1 MDIGLIERAGRVVQ
15 VVGDS
20 GSGLSLLARHLHER
34 LPRVAV
40 MRQDAV
46 SHVSYLR
53 ATVIEEVCIGLEQR
67 GVPRAEMR
75 RRAGEMLARAGLDGL
90 AERDPATLSGGE
102 TRRLA
107 FACVAILEPDTLV
120 LDDPFAGLDAA
131 SARRIAGVL
140 RESAARVVL
149 LGHQYVEAVGG
160 QSLSL
165 LDATLTASPP
175 PRRTFSLPGRVAP
188 TGGELDCGLV
198 GARRGR
204 KGQRFVLD
212 PVRVVAR
219 PGAVVWLR
227 GENGSGKTSLLRA
240 LAGLDGAPA
249 PAVPAAL
256 ALQRAADQVAETTL
270 ADFLGSAEAAREL
283 GLDPEEHPLDLSA
296 RDLRLAQ
303 LAQAFGQGRPLVLL
317 DEPDVGLDA
326 PGRAAAHE
334 RIAQGLRGGAAVVLT
349 CHDEAF
355 VAEVGRYADVV
366 KLGL

>member
-53 ATVIEEVCIGLEQR
+53 ATVVEEVCIGLEQR
-67 GVPRAEMR
+67 GVPRAEMQ

-149 LGHQYVEAVGG
+149 LGHQYVEAREG
-160 QSLSL
+160 
-165 LDATLTASPP
+165 
-175 PRRTFSLPGRVAP
+175 
-188 TGGELDCGLV
+188 
-198 GARRGR
+198 
-204 KGQRFVLD
+204 
-212 PVRVVAR
+212 VV
-219 PGAVVWLR
+219 
-227 GENGSGKTSLLRA
+227 E
-240 LAGLDGAPA
+240 
-249 PAVPAAL
+249 
-256 ALQRAADQVAETTL
+256 
-270 ADFLGSAEAAREL
+270 
-283 GLDPEEHPLDLSA
+283 
-296 RDLRLAQ
+296 
-303 LAQAFGQGRPLVLL
+303 
-317 DEPDVGLDA
+317 
-326 PGRAAAHE
+326 
-334 RIAQGLRGGAAVVLT
+334 
-349 CHDEAF
+349 DEAPS
-355 VAEVGRYADVV
+355 
-366 KLGL
+366 